1 MSVMIAAAA
10 ASGFDVDAAT
20 RAYMDMVQGAA
31 RVRSDNYFEGGYWL
45 LLWGALLS
53 VLVNWALLHFG
64 WSARWSAWA
73 GRVTRREWLK
83 PGLYAL
89 PYIAV
94 TTLIMAPWS
103 IYTSFFRERSYGLM
117 NLLFSGWLSE
127 QAISFAINLV
137 LGALVLMAIFAV
149 IRRFRRTWW
158 LWGAGVMVAFTAVGV
173 LIAPVFIAPLFN
185 KYEPMQAGPLRE
197 QILAMAHAN
206 HIPTNDVMVFDAS
219 KQTDR
224 VSANVSGLG
233 PTIRISLN
241 DNLLKRVP
249 PEGVKAVMG
258 HEMGH
263 YVLNHIGNLLLAFA
277 GVFLLLFFLLW
288 WLTPRLLARHG
299 VRWGVR
305 SVTDPAVLPLLSA
318 LAAVVLL
325 LLTPVTNSIV
335 RMNEVEADA
344 FGLEA
349 AREPD
354 GFAAVSMM
362 LGEYRKLEPGKLEEL
377 IFFDHPSG
385 YNRVRMAMEWKAK
398 HLAALP
404 AEKRAIERP
413 APLPPKF

>member
-1 MSVMIAAAA
+1 MSSLALAATAA
-10 ASGFDVDAAT
+10 FDVDAAT
-20 RAYMDMVQGAA
+20 QAYLNMVQGAA
-31 RVRSDNYFEGGYWL
+31 RERSNDYFEGGYWL
-45 LLWGALLS
+45 LLWSTLLS

-83 PGLYAL
+83 PALYAL
-89 PYIAV
+89 PYILA

-103 IYTSFFRERSYGLM
+103 IYTGFFRERSYGLM
-117 NLLFSGWLSE
+117 NLTLGGWLGE
-127 QAISFAINLV
+127 QATALAISVV
-137 LGALVLMAIFAV
+137 LGMLLLMAIFAV

-158 LWGAGVMVAFTAVGV
+158 LWGAGVMIAFTAVGA

-185 KYEPMQAGPLRE
+185 KYTPMEAGPLRD

-206 HIPTNDVMVFDAS
+206 NIPTNDVMVFDAS
-219 KQTDR
+219 KQSDR

-249 PEGVKAVMG
+249 GEGVKAVMG

-263 YVLNHIGNLLLAFA
+263 YVLNHVERLIAVFA
-277 GVFLLLFFLLW
+277 AVFLLLFFMLW
-288 WLTPRLLARHG
+288 WLTPRILARHG
-299 VRWGVR
+299 ARWGVR
-305 SVTDPAVLPLLSA
+305 DVRDPAVLPLLSI
-318 LAAVVLL
+318 LAGLLFL

-335 RMNEVEADA
+335 RINEVEADA
-344 FGLEA
+344 FGLDA

-354 GFAAVSMM
+354 GFAAVAMM
-362 LGEYRKLEPGKLEEL
+362 LGEYRKLEPGKLEEM

-385 YNRVRMAMEWKAK
+385 YNRARMAMEWKAR
-398 HLAALP
+398 HLNELPP
-404 AEKRAIERP
+404 AERAIQRP
-413 APLPPKF
+413 PPLPPKF